1 MRRFLLRD
9 PLIFLLILFIL
20 TAAAGLA
27 AAEIQ
32 YEDYRQKIEIISE
45 LVAAEM
51 SAEEWNSPDESPEHP
66 VLTEAVQLLKGH
78 GEEHVRGRK
87 ILSSYGYSDGIFTG
101 WAQANYYLRRLYISW
116 AATAALCVLIY
127 LLLCALYIFQRRRAR
142 GKERKRIEDV
152 AAILSDL
159 TAGEY
164 GALRRNELSEKD
176 SAADILY
183 TRLDSLAE
191 HLRFTGEM
199 AKNEKEATKSLVT
212 DLSHQLKTP
221 VAALSTSL
229 EILEQNDLTE
239 EERREFTTRCLVQK
253 ERLKELLDALIN
265 ISRLE
270 SGMIE
275 IRLTKADIFDTVA
288 VAVSRIYP
296 IAARKQIEISVENN
310 EDTETLRID
319 HDRKWLCEA
328 LLNILENAVKYS
340 PENTE
345 IRIGLVKRITFLRIE
360 IEDEGI
366 GIPKES
372 RHLIFQR
379 FFRGSSP
386 EVKEQSGS
394 GVGLYLTRQIID
406 AHRGTIRVT
415 ESSSG
420 GSLFIIQLPYENEKR
435 GRAF

>member
-253 ERLKELLDALIN
+253 ERLKELLD
-265 ISRLE
+265 
-270 SGMIE
+270 
-275 IRLTKADIFDTVA
+275 
-288 VAVSRIYP
+288 
-296 IAARKQIEISVENN
+296 
-310 EDTETLRID
+310 
-319 HDRKWLCEA
+319 
-328 LLNILENAVKYS
+328 
-340 PENTE
+340 
-345 IRIGLVKRITFLRIE
+345 
-360 IEDEGI
+360 
-366 GIPKES
+366 
-372 RHLIFQR
+372 
-379 FFRGSSP
+379 
-386 EVKEQSGS
+386 
-394 GVGLYLTRQIID
+394 
-406 AHRGTIRVT
+406 
-415 ESSSG
+415 
-420 GSLFIIQLPYENEKR
+420 
-435 GRAF
+435 

>member
-152 AAILSDL
+152 APFFP
-159 TAGEY
+159 T
-164 GALRRNELSEKD
+164 LRRESMERCVVTNCQRKIPRRISCIQGL
-176 SAADILY
+176 ILWRNIFGLPVKAKKKK
-183 TRLDSLAE
+183 RL
-191 HLRFTGEM
+191 R
-199 AKNEKEATKSLVT
+199 
-212 DLSHQLKTP
+212 
-221 VAALSTSL
+221 
-229 EILEQNDLTE
+229 
-239 EERREFTTRCLVQK
+239 
-253 ERLKELLDALIN
+253 
-265 ISRLE
+265 
-270 SGMIE
+270 
-275 IRLTKADIFDTVA
+275 
-288 VAVSRIYP
+288 
-296 IAARKQIEISVENN
+296 
-310 EDTETLRID
+310 
-319 HDRKWLCEA
+319 
-328 LLNILENAVKYS
+328 S
-340 PENTE
+340 P
-345 IRIGLVKRITFLRIE
+345 L
-360 IEDEGI
+360 
-366 GIPKES
+366 
-372 RHLIFQR
+372 
-379 FFRGSSP
+379 
-386 EVKEQSGS
+386 
-394 GVGLYLTRQIID
+394 
-406 AHRGTIRVT
+406 
-415 ESSSG
+415 
-420 GSLFIIQLPYENEKR
+420 
-435 GRAF
+435 